1 MKKTM
6 IVSIASLIFLTL
18 CSLVG
23 WLFRFAPSKDAVLFV
38 VLGLVICA
46 VSGFFLFLFKK
57 HAVMYWIAYFL
68 NAFALGLCI
77 RGWYIFRNYDNPL
90 WLMLLISFI
99 ATLYLWVFYLFL
111 RIPFFNQH
119 YIAFTILYMLISI
132 ICYVLVIVLTKTTYV
147 STYGWYMMIEIA
159 FVFAL
164 SIEAEDR
171 LEIFQHTV
179 LSTYS
184 VLVVAILMLIIML
197 AGDSADFS
205 FDGSI
210 FDSFSSS
217 KKKKRTKRIK

>member
-1 MKKTM
+1 
-6 IVSIASLIFLTL
+6 
-18 CSLVG
+18 
-23 WLFRFAPSKDAVLFV
+23 
-38 VLGLVICA
+38 
-46 VSGFFLFLFKK
+46 
-57 HAVMYWIAYFL
+57 
-68 NAFALGLCI
+68 
-77 RGWYIFRNYDNPL
+77 
-90 WLMLLISFI
+90 
-99 ATLYLWVFYLFL
+99 
-111 RIPFFNQH
+111 
-119 YIAFTILYMLISI
+119 MLISI

-217 KKKKRTKRIK
+217 SSKKKKRTKRIK